1 MNRSRVRSLAL
12 LAVVTLG
19 LTSVGLTSAVASASS
34 TDSNDYERLT
44 GMTTVRGAEG
54 DAAAAE
60 ALDRRE
66 TEMAP
71 FGDATDAVEAYLK
84 ESGWNNFS
92 AVEVK
97 DRSRIIIK
105 GVGDVPDGVLK
116 KATALADGFPIEY
129 QKVAFT
135 AAKYRA
141 AVEVLLE
148 ELGEDGRQLYEVSM
162 HGDKAISVQIMPS
175 ERSDEIESVV
185 RSILADF
192 PLNITRAPEDAQG
205 PQKLAT
211 RWDDIS
217 AYSGGIH
224 LYNSVNNC
232 TSGFGAIRNSDNA
245 KVMITAWHCNSPTLE
260 LGNKSDRNW
269 KNGGTII
276 GSGDVALG
284 YPFSSAGATDAM
296 YFTPA
301 TGTFGSKIYVGTAT
315 SSATKLRKGASDPQ
329 LGKEVTGAGAYSGGS
344 TGIITRVDYIYY
356 GEGPGFMWTSDEGRS
371 IGAGDSG
378 GPFHS
383 KHTDGTYTA
392 RGIVIGGGIN
402 SAGISYVGGP
412 CTNGL
417 LGRGN
422 VCFANIFGLNIDTIE
437 ARLGVTVH
445 PS

>member
-34 TDSNDYERLT
+34 TDSNDYERLA

-66 TEMAP
+66 TGMVP
-71 FGDATDAVEAYLK
+71 FDDATDAVEAYLK

-175 ERSDEIESVV
+175 ERSDEIESTV

-211 RWDDIS
+211 
-217 AYSGGIH
+217 
-224 LYNSVNNC
+224 
-232 TSGFGAIRNSDNA
+232 
-245 KVMITAWHCNSPTLE
+245 
-260 LGNKSDRNW
+260 
-269 KNGGTII
+269 
-276 GSGDVALG
+276 
-284 YPFSSAGATDAM
+284 
-296 YFTPA
+296 
-301 TGTFGSKIYVGTAT
+301 
-315 SSATKLRKGASDPQ
+315 
-329 LGKEVTGAGAYSGGS
+329 
-344 TGIITRVDYIYY
+344 
-356 GEGPGFMWTSDEGRS
+356 
-371 IGAGDSG
+371 
-378 GPFHS
+378 
-383 KHTDGTYTA
+383 
-392 RGIVIGGGIN
+392 
-402 SAGISYVGGP
+402 
-412 CTNGL
+412 
-417 LGRGN
+417 
-422 VCFANIFGLNIDTIE
+422 
-437 ARLGVTVH
+437 
-445 PS
+445 